1 MIIFC
6 LSHSTNEAILVNKVI
21 NVFVLLIKFPLH
33 IFFVYLIFCFILYYC
48 ILGERVRNR
57 DRVLQIHDLYKAN
70 KSSLAS
76 LLTADEEDGFEEEE
90 HQGK

>member
-1 MIIFC
+1 MHF
-6 LSHSTNEAILVNKVI
+6 
-21 NVFVLLIKFPLH
+21 
-33 IFFVYLIFCFILYYC
+33 C

>member
-1 MIIFC
+1 MYFTLIYLFVCSLIYL
-6 LSHSTNEAILVNKVI
+6 LSNS
-21 NVFVLLIKFPLH
+21 
-33 IFFVYLIFCFILYYC
+33 FILYFC